1 MSGNHPEYYEMKV
14 DTKTFRSG
22 GKSGLLKAIANVT
35 EKEFATMMQS
45 FQAKKY
51 KRKRIKLSGYLK
63 TENATKCIVWMQI
76 DNQDGDIIQFDNMNQ
91 RSIKGSTE
99 WNQYSIVLDVPKESS
114 FIHFGVLLRG
124 RGKV

>member
-1 MSGNHPEYYEMKV
+1 MKV